1 AVRGDRGSEEDLLE
15 RPGGAHLDAVAA
27 GEGRVVRLAA
37 PVVAAARRLLS
48 AGERRTDHET
58 VGAAGDRLDEVAGA
72 AEAAVGD
79 DVHVAATGLVHV
91 VPTRCGDVRDRG
103 GERDGDP

>member
-1 AVRGDRGSEEDLLE
+1 MAGAGSAGGDDLDPLELLELGVAGGRHRVAQCADEVRRAVRGDRGSEEDLLE

-58 VGAAGDRLDEVAGA
+58 DRKS
-72 AEAAVGD
+72 
-79 DVHVAATGLVHV
+79 
-91 VPTRCGDVRDRG
+91 TR
-103 GERDGDP
+103 